1 MSVGSGAEKRQAKWV
16 AVSSGCELSN
26 LKNDHGGVV
35 QSSGQASWSRPL
47 RAVNTC
53 LSHLLFFTHPAGRYV
68 CHLTA
73 LECTQKQAA
82 LPPDSLLLSLAPRC
96 PPVVEVECGSD
107 FLSPTSALRTRR
119 PSDGIRFGPRI
130 PPAQRRLPVTAAA
143 ESGLCGSSPE

>member
-1 MSVGSGAEKRQAKWV
+1 MAHFGERYREATGQVG

-26 LKNDHGGVV
+26 LENDHGGVE
-35 QSSGQASWSRPL
+35 QATPCCEHVFVTSP
-47 RAVNTC
+47 
-53 LSHLLFFTHPAGRYV
+53 FFTHPTGRYV

-82 LPPDSLLLSLAPRC
+82 LPPDSSLLSLAPRC

-107 FLSPTSALRTRR
+107 FLSPTSAMGTRR
-119 PSDGIRFGPRI
+119 PCSSDGIRFGPRI
-130 PPAQRRLPVTAAA
+130 PPAQRRLLVTAAA